1 MGAGNQ
7 AKQRFPKALL
17 LFLWI
22 QGPGVARPVSHPCF
36 VLVTHLHSAEGAGGE
51 QRDDH
56 RSAAVDICIPPTM
69 MSVPH
74 LLPST
79 LSLSLF
85 YCCVYKMECSLYVYT
100 RICLQCRRPGF
111 CPWVRKIPYRREWQ
125 PTPVFLPGEL
135 RGQRSLVGYI
145 PRGCKELDTTK
156 WLTLS
161 LLLHY
166 V

>member
-22 QGPGVARPVSHPCF
+22 QGPGLARPVSHPCF
-36 VLVTHLHSAEGAGGE
+36 VLVAHLHSAEGAGGE
-51 QRDDH
+51 QGMITEVLLLT
-56 RSAAVDICIPPTM
+56 SASHPPWFPPCSPSPALHSLYVYTRICIHNVH
-69 MSVPH
+69 SI
-74 LLPST
+74 
-79 LSLSLF
+79 
-85 YCCVYKMECSLYVYT
+85 VYT

-135 RGQRSLVGYI
+135 HGQRSLVGYI
-145 PRGCKELDTTK
+145 PRGCKELDMTG

>member
-36 VLVTHLHSAEGAGGE
+36 VLVAHLHSAEGAGGE

-69 MSVPH
+69 IPTMFPISCP
-74 LLPST
+74 P
-79 LSLSLF
+79 LSLCIHKNL
-85 YCCVYKMECSLYVYT
+85 YTQCSLYVYT

-135 RGQRSLVGYI
+135 HGQRSLVGYI
-145 PRGCKELDTTK
+145 PRGCKE
-156 WLTLS
+156 
-161 LLLHY
+161 
-166 V
+166 